1 MRLGQAMNKRS
12 RRCMFLRLINELI
25 VDPHNGI
32 GVFWISF
39 FWTSRKCGAVTLSTR
54 SKCCRFYSTGGGG
67 PLTAA
72 LFSRL
77 GPHSF
82 ALRVGGVFI
91 STNGGSSGSE
101 HISGRAEA
109 KTGRNEV
116 RIGGTCLLTLIM
128 LRHMVA
134 ETMQPTSLQ
143 PDRSYPASLR

>member
-1 MRLGQAMNKRS
+1 M
-12 RRCMFLRLINELI
+12 
-25 VDPHNGI
+25 
-32 GVFWISF
+32 W
-39 FWTSRKCGAVTLSTR
+39 
-54 SKCCRFYSTGGGG
+54 CCHPFYSFEVKVERVAVLSFLLDWWGG

-82 ALRVGGVFI
+82 ALRVGGIFI

-101 HISGRAEA
+101 RISGRAEA